1 MTQTDIIQTVLK
13 DSNYHLSLFQKD
25 EIEDLRGRIFIK
37 TAKGKET
44 PFVRCVVRDK
54 EVLLKPEETV
64 RQLYATRLINRYGY
78 PKKRLTFEYT
88 GRERPY
94 DR

>member
-13 DSNYHLSLFQKD
+13 DSKYHLSLFRED
-25 EIEDLRGRIFIK
+25 EIEELRDGIIVR
-37 TAKGKET
+37 TTKGKEA

-54 EVLLKPEETV
+54 EVQLKPEEIV
-64 RQLYATRLINRYGY
+64 RQLYATRLVKWYGY
-78 PKKRLTFEYT
+78 PWKRLSFEHT